1 MDGDSIRELRE
12 ELGVSQQELA
22 RRLQVAHST
31 VYRWENGQSTPSGK
45 VLARVLRLKRLKEF
59 QSEGLLLS
67 LGDLRAQEE
76 SEGKE
81 GNGHPPWHPE
91 GDQLEPGH
99 LSVVVSPP
107 RCGKTLTALRW
118 ALEVS
123 RLKKVPIFYV
133 STHWTPVQTLH
144 HLDKAAE
151 SLGRAGLPEATPLK
165 VFQHDGKDVSSLLEE
180 LSHRMG
186 EVSGAFVVIDWLQN
200 LDYVERSFA
209 YMELQ
214 ERQLLRDLKLWA
226 TRQRV
231 YVLVI
236 ASQRGISRCDIEQ
249 FPHYFEL
256 ADSISVG
263 SVQELR
269 RRRVEFH
276 YTDLHRGLSED
287 FHFELPPKD
296 GEPSSG
302 PPSFRSGK

>member
-31 VYRWENGQSTPSGK
+31 VYRWENGQSTPSGR
-45 VLARVLRLKRLKEF
+45 VLARLLRLKRLKEF
-59 QSEGLLLS
+59 QNEGLLLS
-67 LGDLRAQEE
+67 LSDLKAYEDAAI
-76 SEGKE
+76 
-81 GNGHPPWHPE
+81 NGLPPWHPQ
-91 GDQLEPGH
+91 GDHIEPGH

-118 ALEVS
+118 ALEAT
-123 RLKKVPIFYV
+123 RLHGVPIFYV

-144 HLDKAAE
+144 HLEKATE
-151 SLGRAGLPEATPLK
+151 SLGRDGLDSELPFH
-165 VFQHDGKDVSSLLEE
+165 VFQHDGKDMASLLEE

-209 YMELQ
+209 YMELL

-226 TRQRV
+226 ARQRV

-249 FPHYFEL
+249 FPHFFEL

-269 RRRVEFH
+269 RRRVEFL
-276 YTDLHRGLSED
+276 YTDLHRGGGET
-287 FHFELPPKD
+287 FHFELPPK
-296 GEPSSG
+296 EAEAVSV
-302 PPSFRSGK
+302 PPTFRSGR